1 MSSAVTPWWE
11 VLRLRDEVVHASG
24 SIDDV
29 QMSLFQAVYGNVNDR
44 PPYAEAPYY
53 GQITHPS
60 PLFTDLMAKVAVR
73 LGGGQ
78 KYTRARALW
87 RLDQAMGGG
96 KSHGLIGLWHLAE
109 NPPALGATDVGR
121 AAFDKAAQVLDEQPP
136 TDLNNPVVVVLAC
149 DNMTAGKGVAEFD
162 GPAQTLHERF
172 LWRLFGGDNNL
183 YLRYRDGYADKHRIV
198 EALTAV
204 GRPVLILVDE
214 ILDYVRQL
222 SLTDNADLAIK
233 DMAFLRALLDSVNDV
248 PHVAAVVVMIASEA
262 DNIDLDETGQK
273 RRQELD
279 DLLIRNGET
288 ATINDNTDFAAIL
301 RRRLFDGTA
310 PAEVLKATT
319 SAFTSKMTGPWRTK
333 VFDLVPATAS
343 PEFPDEVA
351 RCYPFH
357 PQLMAMAEQEW
368 AKLAGFQ
375 RVRSTIRIFA
385 ATAHSQYQRGKAG
398 AWAPLLVGPGDLP
411 LSDPIVREAV
421 INSGLI
427 VDTRTQANYRQIA
440 SADIVA
446 ADDKK
451 GAARELDRG
460 RTDGI
465 IGPLN
470 PRAAERAATC
480 LFLCSVVGARAGGR
494 QGATEAELKAAMFVP
509 DSNYPIG
516 EADTVIAEL
525 LDVEGGGLSSVE
537 HLAGKGGQAP
547 RLFMST
553 RRTLNMLVKAARTSV
568 TDEDRDAELAKT
580 AEGLATTGPFKTKL
594 FITADLAQDP
604 LAVLTAAGIDDARST
619 RLVVL
624 DPRQFSL
631 LNGIDKDIRDAIRA
645 VMGLGQNKVPVQWAS
660 SAVFAVVNTQGRAA
674 ARGAAAA
681 YLAWDRVAVMDAVR
695 ADDELTEQARSERAE
710 ARRNLDSAVR
720 RAYRHFL
727 YLGEG
732 GQDGEARI
740 DQAVAFEPNSNQ
752 TSLDGT
758 AVWKALVAQGKAF
771 DVSALTAKALLH
783 NLDEKDYGR
792 PLDELRDLF
801 WSSPRLPLLPAGES
815 DLQRAIF
822 EAVNGGQLRL
832 VGADDLDRAVTRAGD
847 IAVGSSGLR
856 LAPPM
861 PIDGAAP
868 GDGPGSPSGATG
880 GSTSGAPSSAVPS
893 ASAWGR
899 ARAVTGGAGGG
910 TGGSEPALKEREV
923 AFSLMTSMSDAQIR
937 DAVRTLLV
945 DLSNA
950 ADEGDISWAQI
961 QIKVVVAEQAAAK
974 IEQDIRN
981 TGTNPSSRSV

>member
-1 MSSAVTPWWE
+1 VSTAVTPWWE
-11 VLRLRDEVVHASG
+11 VLKLRDEVVHASG

-29 QMSLFQAVYGNVNDR
+29 QMSLFQAVHGTVSER
-44 PPYAEAPYY
+44 PPYAEASYY

-60 PLFTDLMAKVAVR
+60 PLFTELMAKVAVR

-78 KYTRARALW
+78 KYARARALW

-96 KSHGLIGLWHLAE
+96 KSHGLIGLWHLAK
-109 NPPALGATDVGR
+109 NPTVLRTTDVGR
-121 AAFDKAAQVLDEQPP
+121 AAFGKAAQSLDEQPP
-136 TDLNNPVVVVLAC
+136 DDLTNPVVVVLAC
-149 DNMTAGKGVAEFD
+149 DNMTAGKGAAEFD
-162 GPAQTLHERF
+162 GPAQTLYERF

-222 SLTDNADLAIK
+222 SLTENADLAIK

-262 DNIDLDETGQK
+262 DTIDLDEAGQK

-301 RRRLFDGTA
+301 RRRLFDGVA
-310 PAEVLKATT
+310 PAEVLKATAA
-319 SAFTSKMTGPWRTK
+319 AFTSKMTGSWRTK

-343 PEFPDEVA
+343 PEFPEEVA

-385 ATAHSQYQRGKAG
+385 ATAHSQYKRGTAG

-411 LSDPIVREAV
+411 LSDPTVREAV

-440 SADIVA
+440 SADIAA

-451 GAARELDRG
+451 GAARELDRA
-460 RTDGI
+460 RTNGI

-480 LFLCSVVGARAGGR
+480 LFLCSVIGARAGGR

-509 DSNYPIG
+509 DSNYPVG
-516 EADTVIAEL
+516 EADTVIAEV

-568 TDEDRDAELAKT
+568 TNDDRDAELAKT
-580 AEGLATTGPFKTKL
+580 AERLTATGPFKTKL
-594 FITADLAQDP
+594 FVPADLTRDP
-604 LAVLTAAGIDDARST
+604 LAVLTTAGVDDARTT

-624 DPRQFSL
+624 
-631 LNGIDKDIRDAIRA
+631 
-645 VMGLGQNKVPVQWAS
+645 V
-660 SAVFAVVNTQGRAA
+660 
-674 ARGAAAA
+674 
-681 YLAWDRVAVMDAVR
+681 
-695 ADDELTEQARSERAE
+695 
-710 ARRNLDSAVR
+710 
-720 RAYRHFL
+720 
-727 YLGEG
+727 
-732 GQDGEARI
+732 
-740 DQAVAFEPNSNQ
+740 
-752 TSLDGT
+752 
-758 AVWKALVAQGKAF
+758 
-771 DVSALTAKALLH
+771 
-783 NLDEKDYGR
+783 
-792 PLDELRDLF
+792 
-801 WSSPRLPLLPAGES
+801 
-815 DLQRAIF
+815 LQR
-822 EAVNGGQLRL
+822 
-832 VGADDLDRAVTRAGD
+832 
-847 IAVGSSGLR
+847 
-856 LAPPM
+856 
-861 PIDGAAP
+861 
-868 GDGPGSPSGATG
+868 
-880 GSTSGAPSSAVPS
+880 
-893 ASAWGR
+893 
-899 ARAVTGGAGGG
+899 
-910 TGGSEPALKEREV
+910 
-923 AFSLMTSMSDAQIR
+923 
-937 DAVRTLLV
+937 
-945 DLSNA
+945 
-950 ADEGDISWAQI
+950 
-961 QIKVVVAEQAAAK
+961 
-974 IEQDIRN
+974 
-981 TGTNPSSRSV
+981 